1 MSPLSPALQPGDA
14 TYAPFI
20 LLRHYKEHRPMHELI
35 LTPNFRTSGLLQV
48 NPEAL
53 RVFLALLSF
62 QHASGDIYATSAEV
76 ATALGFSE
84 PATHTLLEGLAAPIW
99 NKQPLAYCT
108 HTPDGFVRW
117 HPSKQAVVKKTV
129 GELGEEDTRTPVP
142 LASGNAVRE
151 HSRRTYGTP
160 QKDVERMVAEGLG
173 FRIPGLD
180 DDAQALF
187 GILRDA
193 GVPSEQAKLL
203 LETCSPLTISQQ
215 LDWLPYRDAKSPA
228 RFLVAAITHNY
239 DPPQHIPRLRN
250 EALALRNQ
258 VPALLGNEVL
268 DIPFSV
274 DDTHETDK

>member
-35 LTPNFRTSGLLQV
+35 LTPNLRTSGLLKV

-62 QHASGDIYATSAEV
+62 QHTSGDIYATSADI
-76 ATALGFSE
+76 AQALGFSE
-84 PATHTLLEGLAAPIW
+84 PATHTLLEGLTAPIW
-99 NKQPLAYCT
+99 NNQPLAYCT
-108 HTPDGFVRW
+108 HTPEGFMRW

-129 GELGEEDTRTPVP
+129 GELEEQDTRTPVP
-142 LASGNAVRE
+142 LASGDAVRE
-151 HSRRTYGTP
+151 HSRRIYGTP
-160 QKDVERMVAEGLG
+160 REDVERMVAEGLG
-173 FRIPGLD
+173 FRIPNLS

-187 GILRDA
+187 GRLREA
-193 GVPSEQAKLL
+193 GVTSEQSKLL
-203 LETCSPLTISQQ
+203 LETCPHTSIAQQ

-239 DPPQHIPRLRN
+239 DPPQHIPRLRDSVIN
-250 EALALRNQ
+250 LQSEIT
-258 VPALLGNEVL
+258 
-268 DIPFSV
+268 DITFSV
-274 DDTHETDK
+274 DDTHEPTD